1 MTPYP
6 WPETMEQYC
15 SYVGEII
22 TLDNWGTRPKYFGD
36 AFVIKYDETIR
47 GPNFL
52 SRQSTTEI
60 ELWETLDDNDRRHF
74 VKLLDYSLEEGWVAQ
89 ERIEIVQK
97 TPTREQRTVIEGLK
111 KKFGLSDILG
121 IVMANWTLL
130 EDGTPVIYDWGTID
144 KSLSGET
151 VDAQP

>member
-6 WPETMEQYC
+6 WPQTIEQYC

-60 ELWETLDDNDRRHF
+60 ELWESLDSDRKYF
-74 VKLLDYSLEEGWVAQ
+74 AKLLDYSREEGWVAQ

-97 TPTREQRTVIEGLK
+97 TPTKDQRAIIERLK
-111 KKFGLSDILG
+111 EKFDIGDILG
-121 IVMANWTLL
+121 IVMGNWTIRD
-130 EDGTPVIYDWGTID
+130 DGTPVIYDWGT
-144 KSLSGET
+144 KR
-151 VDAQP
+151 